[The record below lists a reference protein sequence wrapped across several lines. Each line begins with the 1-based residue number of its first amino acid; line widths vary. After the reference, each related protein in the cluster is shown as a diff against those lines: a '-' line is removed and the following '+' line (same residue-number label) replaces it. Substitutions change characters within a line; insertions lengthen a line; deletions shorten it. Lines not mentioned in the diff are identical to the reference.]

1 MTGCEP
7 SQGTWRRSSR
17 TERLAILMVGCGGLE
32 PLTPREA
39 VARRS
44 EVERGPSVSPSR
56 AGRSLK
62 AFGCIANLYCQAE
75 VPPGARGRRDAENR
89 VQQEAWGGVLR
100 SSEQAFKPRVR
111 GSSPRA
117 GTMFW
122 IRFGVRSGPS
132 AKISLPLAVI
142 LGHKA
147 ASSRCPSRWRAQPW
161 LNTSPGPPQTILPS
175 LR

>member
-1 MTGCEP
+1 MYGP
-7 SQGTWRRSSR
+7 IVWW
-17 TERLAILMVGCGGLE
+17 GCGGLE
-32 PLTPREA
+32 PLTPRKA

-44 EVERGPSVSPSR
+44 EAGRVPSVSGSR
-56 AGRSLK
+56 ASGDRK
-62 AFGCIANLYCQAE
+62 RAFGCIANLYCQAG
-75 VPPGARGRRDAENR
+75 VPRGARGRRDAENR
-89 VQQEAWGGVLR
+89 IRQEAWGGGMLR
-100 SSEQAFKPRVR
+100 SGRTLKPRVR

>member
-1 MTGCEP
+1 
-7 SQGTWRRSSR
+7 
-17 TERLAILMVGCGGLE
+17 MVGCGGLE

-44 EVERGPSVSPSR
+44 EVG
-56 AGRSLK
+56 SLK
-62 AFGCIANLYCQAE
+62 AFGYIANLYCQTE

-117 GTMFW
+117 G
-122 IRFGVRSGPS
+122 I
-132 AKISLPLAVI
+132 KI
-142 LGHKA
+142 GF
-147 ASSRCPSRWRAQPW
+147 RCV
-161 LNTSPGPPQTILPS
+161 
-175 LR
+175 